1 MSWTAQKINNLFL
14 TPIPSPVVGSFR
26 AQHFQ
31 KSRKCHDLPRKWFRF
46 KPLTPTH
53 PGRAVLG
60 NTRREGRMRKVGVR
74 ELEGRKVE
82 GGRREEGRREG
93 RED

>member
-1 MSWTAQKINNLFL
+1 M
-14 TPIPSPVVGSFR
+14 VGRFR

-31 KSRKCHDLPRKWFRF
+31 KSRKCHDLPRKWFHC

-60 NTRREGRMRKVGVR
+60 NTGREEEGMREGAGR
-74 ELEGRKVE
+74 EE
-82 GGRREEGRREG
+82 GGRRKEGRREG
-93 RED
+93 GGEGGLR

>member
-1 MSWTAQKINNLFL
+1 M
-14 TPIPSPVVGSFR
+14 VGSCR

-31 KSRKCHDLPRKWFRF
+31 KSRKCHDLPRKLFHF
-46 KPLTPTH
+46 KPLTPTD

-60 NTRREGRMRKVGVR
+60 NTGREGRRRKVCVR
-74 ELEGRKVE
+74 KLEGMKVG

-93 RED
+93 REEGRGD